1 MNMLVE
7 WDKAVTDLSKND
19 KIIAK
24 IIADYPKERME
35 MKNDTLHTLV
45 RSVVGQQIS
54 VRAADAIW
62 NRLDEACNNSITE
75 NNLLKLSIEDMRKTG
90 LSNTKSNYIMNI
102 VNANLSELDWEDM
115 NDEEVSN
122 ELCKIKGIGPWT
134 ADMFLIFRLGRT
146 NILPLGDIGLINAI
160 NLHYNNEEKLSKE
173 ELMKF
178 KEKWSPWCSIATWY
192 MWRSL
197 DPVPV
202 EY

>member
-1 MNMLVE
+1 MNMLAE

-75 NNLLKLSIEDMRKTG
+75 NNLLELSIEDMRKTG

-146 NILPLGDIGLINAI
+146 NILPLGDIGLVNAI
-160 NLHYNNEEKLSKE
+160 NLHYNNKEKLSKE
-173 ELMKF
+173 KLMKF

>member
-1 MNMLVE
+1 MLAE

-19 KIIAK
+19 DIIGKIIT
-24 IIADYPKERME
+24 DYPKERME

-75 NNLLKLSIEDMRKTG
+75 NNLLELSIGDMRKTG

-102 VNANLSELDWEDM
+102 VNANLSELDWENM

-122 ELCKIKGIGPWT
+122 KLCEIKGIGPWT

-146 NILPLGDIGLINAI
+146 NVLPLGDIGLVNAI
-160 NLHYNNEEKLSKE
+160 NLHYNNKEKLSKE
-173 ELMKF
+173 ELLKF

>member
-1 MNMLVE
+1 MNMLAE
-7 WDKAVTDLSKND
+7 WDKAVTDLSKSD
-19 KIIAK
+19 DIIAK
-24 IIADYPKERME
+24 IITDYPKERME

-160 NLHYNNEEKLSKE
+160 NLHYNNKEKLSKE
-173 ELMKF
+173 ELIKF

>member
-1 MNMLVE
+1 MNMLAE

-19 KIIAK
+19 DIIAK
-24 IIADYPKERME
+24 IITDYPKERME

-75 NNLLKLSIEDMRKTG
+75 KNLLELSIEDMRKTG
-90 LSNTKSNYIMNI
+90 LSNTKSNYIINI

-146 NILPLGDIGLINAI
+146 NILPLGDIGLVNAI
-160 NLHYNNEEKLSKE
+160 NLHYNNKEKLSKE

>member
-1 MNMLVE
+1 MNMLAK

-19 KIIAK
+19 DIIAK
-24 IIADYPKERME
+24 IITDYPKERME

-102 VNANLSELDWEDM
+102 VNANLSEFDWEDM

-146 NILPLGDIGLINAI
+146 NILPLGDIGLVNAI
-160 NLHYNNEEKLSKE
+160 NLHYNNKEKLSKE
-173 ELMKF
+173 KLMKF

>member
-1 MNMLVE
+1 MNMLAE

-19 KIIAK
+19 NIIAK
-24 IIADYPKERME
+24 IITDYPKERME

-75 NNLLKLSIEDMRKTG
+75 NNLLELSIEDMRKTG

-102 VNANLSELDWEDM
+102 VNANLSELNWEDM

-146 NILPLGDIGLINAI
+146 NILPLGDIGLVNAI
-160 NLHYNNEEKLSKE
+160 NLHYNNKEKLSKE
-173 ELMKF
+173 KLMEF

>member
-1 MNMLVE
+1 MLIG
-7 WDKAVTDLSKND
+7 WDKAVKDLSEND
-19 KIIAK
+19 DVIARIIAK
-24 IIADYPKERME
+24 YPDERME

-45 RSVVGQQIS
+45 RSIVGQQIS

-62 NRLDEACNNSITE
+62 NRLEKACGNSINE
-75 NNLLKLSIEDMRKTG
+75 KNLLKLSIEDLRETG
-90 LSNTKSNYIMNI
+90 LSNTKSNYILN
-102 VNANLSELDWEDM
+102 VVDANLSNKNWENM
-115 NDEEVSN
+115 SDEEVTE

-146 NILPLGDIGLINAI
+146 NILPLGDIGLVNAI
-160 NLHYNNEEKLSKE
+160 NLHYNDKEKLSKE
-173 ELMKF
+173 ELARF
-178 KEKWSPWCSIATWY
+178 KDKWNPWSSIATWY

>member
-1 MNMLVE
+1 MNMLAE

-19 KIIAK
+19 DIIAK
-24 IIADYPKERME
+24 IITDYPKERME

-102 VNANLSELDWEDM
+102 VNANLSKFDWEDM

-146 NILPLGDIGLINAI
+146 NILPLGDIGLVNAI
-160 NLHYNNEEKLSKE
+160 NLHYNNKEILSKE

>member
-1 MNMLVE
+1 MNMLAE

-19 KIIAK
+19 DIIAK
-24 IIADYPKERME
+24 IITDYPKERME

-146 NILPLGDIGLINAI
+146 NVLPLGDIGLVNAI
-160 NLHYNNEEKLSKE
+160 NLHYNNKEKLSKE

>member
-1 MNMLVE
+1 MLVE

-19 KIIAK
+19 NIIAK

-102 VNANLSELDWEDM
+102 VNANLSEFNWEDM

-146 NILPLGDIGLINAI
+146 NILPLGDIGLVNAI
-160 NLHYNNEEKLSKE
+160 NLHYNNKEKLSKE

>member
-1 MNMLVE
+1 MNMLAE

-19 KIIAK
+19 DIIAK
-24 IIADYPKERME
+24 IITDYPKERME

-62 NRLDEACNNSITE
+62 NRLDEACNNLITE

-90 LSNTKSNYIMNI
+90 LSNTKSNYIINI
-102 VNANLSELDWEDM
+102 VNANLSELEWEDM
-115 NDEEVSN
+115 SDEEVSN

-146 NILPLGDIGLINAI
+146 NVLPLGDIGLVNAI
-160 NLHYNNEEKLSKE
+160 NLHYNNKEKLSKE

>member
-19 KIIAK
+19 NIIAK
-24 IIADYPKERME
+24 IITDYPRERME

-54 VRAADAIW
+54 VKAADAIW

-75 NNLLKLSIEDMRKTG
+75 DNLLKLSIEDMQKTG

-115 NDEEVSN
+115 SDEEVSN

-146 NILPLGDIGLINAI
+146 NVLPLGDIGLVNAI
-160 NLHYNNEEKLSKE
+160 NLYYNNKEKLSKE

-178 KEKWSPWCSIATWY
+178 KEKWGPWCSIATWY

>member
-19 KIIAK
+19 NIIAK

-75 NNLLKLSIEDMRKTG
+75 KTLLELSIKDMRKTG

-134 ADMFLIFRLGRT
+134 ADMFLIFRLGRA
-146 NILPLGDIGLINAI
+146 NILPLGDIGLVNAI
-160 NLHYNNEEKLSKE
+160 NLHYNNKEKLSKE

-192 MWRSL
+192 MWSSL

>member
-1 MNMLVE
+1 MLVE

-19 KIIAK
+19 NIIAK
-24 IIADYPKERME
+24 IITDYPKERME

-75 NNLLKLSIEDMRKTG
+75 NNLLELSIEDMRKTG

-146 NILPLGDIGLINAI
+146 NILPLGDIGLVNAI
-160 NLHYNNEEKLSKE
+160 NLHYNNKEKLSKE
-173 ELMKF
+173 KLMEF

>member
-1 MNMLVE
+1 MNMLAE

-19 KIIAK
+19 DIIGKIIT
-24 IIADYPKERME
+24 DYPKERME

-75 NNLLKLSIEDMRKTG
+75 NNLLELSIEDMRKTG

-115 NDEEVSN
+115 SDEEVSN

-146 NILPLGDIGLINAI
+146 NVLPLGDIGLVNAI
-160 NLHYNNEEKLSKE
+160 NLHYNNKEKLSKE
-173 ELMKF
+173 KLMKF

>member
-1 MNMLVE
+1 MLTE
-7 WDKAVTDLSKND
+7 WDKAVADLSKND
-19 KIIAK
+19 RIIAK
-24 IIADYPKERME
+24 IIANYPEERME

-75 NNLLKLSIEDMRKTG
+75 NNLLELSIEDMRKTG

-102 VNANLSELDWEDM
+102 VNANLSELDWENM

-122 ELCKIKGIGPWT
+122 KLCEIKGIGPWT

-146 NILPLGDIGLINAI
+146 DVLPLGDIGLVNAI
-160 NLHYNNEEKLSKE
+160 NLHYNNKEKLSKE
-173 ELMKF
+173 ELLKF

>member
-1 MNMLVE
+1 MPNI
-7 WDKAVTDLSKND
+7 KGGKNFKKGRKKKD
-19 KIIAK
+19 F
-24 IIADYPKERME
+24 
-35 MKNDTLHTLV
+35 
-45 RSVVGQQIS
+45 
-54 VRAADAIW
+54 
-62 NRLDEACNNSITE
+62 TE
-75 NNLLKLSIEDMRKTG
+75 KKNLLKKDEDELQEYAQVIGAKGNGRFELKCCDGGKERLGIVCGKMRKRVWINRG
-90 LSNTKSNYIMNI
+90 DLVLFCK
-102 VNANLSELDWEDM
+102 WEDM
-115 NDEEVSN
+115 SDDEVSN

-146 NILPLGDIGLINAI
+146 NILPLGDIGLVNAI
-160 NLHYNNEEKLSKE
+160 NLHYNNKVKLTKE

>member
-1 MNMLVE
+1 MLAE
-7 WDKAVTDLSKND
+7 WDNAVTDLSKND
-19 KIIAK
+19 RIIAK
-24 IIADYPKERME
+24 IIANYPEEKME

-75 NNLLKLSIEDMRKTG
+75 DNLLQLSIEEMRKTG
-90 LSNTKSNYIMNI
+90 LSNTKSNYIINI
-102 VNANLSELDWEDM
+102 VDANLTDLNWEDM

-146 NILPLGDIGLINAI
+146 NILPLGDIGLVNAI
-160 NLHYNNEEKLSKE
+160 NLHYNNKEKLSKE
-173 ELMKF
+173 KLMKF

>member
-1 MNMLVE
+1 MNMLGE
-7 WDKAVTDLSKND
+7 WNKAVADLSKND

-24 IIADYPKERME
+24 IITDYPEERME

-90 LSNTKSNYIMNI
+90 LSNTKSNYIINI
-102 VNANLSELDWEDM
+102 VNANLSELECEDM
-115 NDEEVSN
+115 SDEEVSN

-146 NILPLGDIGLINAI
+146 NILPLGDIGLVNAI
-160 NLHYNNEEKLSKE
+160 NLHYNNKEKLSKE
-173 ELMKF
+173 KLMKF

>member
-1 MNMLVE
+1 MNMLAE
-7 WDKAVTDLSKND
+7 WDKAVTDLSKSD
-19 KIIAK
+19 DIIAK
-24 IIADYPKERME
+24 IITDYPKERME

-102 VNANLSELDWEDM
+102 VNANLSKFDWEDM

-146 NILPLGDIGLINAI
+146 NILPLGDIGLVNAI
-160 NLHYNNEEKLSKE
+160 NLHYNNKEKLSKE

>member
-1 MNMLVE
+1 MLAE

-19 KIIAK
+19 DIIAK
-24 IIADYPKERME
+24 IITDYPKERME

-75 NNLLKLSIEDMRKTG
+75 NNLLELSIEDMRKTG
-90 LSNTKSNYIMNI
+90 LSNTKSNYIINI

-115 NDEEVSN
+115 SDEEVSD

-146 NILPLGDIGLINAI
+146 NVLPLGDIGLVNAI
-160 NLHYNNEEKLSKE
+160 NLHYNNKEKLSKE

>member
-1 MNMLVE
+1 MLVE
-7 WDKAVTDLSKND
+7 WDKAVKDLSKND
-19 KIIAK
+19 HILAK
-24 IIADYPKERME
+24 IITDYPKERME

-146 NILPLGDIGLINAI
+146 NILPLGDIGLVNAI
-160 NLHYNNEEKLSKE
+160 NLHYNNKEKLSKE
-173 ELMKF
+173 ELLKF

>member
-1 MNMLVE
+1 MNMLTE
-7 WDKAVTDLSKND
+7 WDNAVTDLSEND
-19 KIIAK
+19 SIIAK
-24 IIADYPKERME
+24 IIANYPKERMQ

-62 NRLDEACNNSITE
+62 NRLDEACNNSITGD
-75 NNLLKLSIEDMRKTG
+75 NLLQLSIEDMRKTG
-90 LSNTKSNYIMNI
+90 LSNTKSNYIINI
-102 VNANLSELDWEDM
+102 VEANLTGLNWEDM
-115 NDEEVSN
+115 NDDEVSN

-146 NILPLGDIGLINAI
+146 NILPLGDIGLVNAI
-160 NLHYNNEEKLSKE
+160 NLHYNNKEKLSKE

-178 KEKWSPWCSIATWY
+178 KKKWSPWCSIATWY

>member
-1 MNMLVE
+1 MNMLAE
-7 WDKAVTDLSKND
+7 WDKAVTDLSKSD
-19 KIIAK
+19 DIIAK
-24 IIADYPKERME
+24 IITDYPKERME

-90 LSNTKSNYIMNI
+90 LSNTKSNYIINI

-115 NDEEVSN
+115 SDEEVSN

-146 NILPLGDIGLINAI
+146 NVLPLGDIGLVNAI
-160 NLHYNNEEKLSKE
+160 NLHYNNKEKLSKE

>member
-1 MNMLVE
+1 MNMLAE

-19 KIIAK
+19 DIIGKIIT
-24 IIADYPKERME
+24 DYPKERME

-75 NNLLKLSIEDMRKTG
+75 NNLLELSIEDMRKTG
-90 LSNTKSNYIMNI
+90 LSNTKSNYIINI

-146 NILPLGDIGLINAI
+146 NILPLGDIGLVNAI
-160 NLHYNNEEKLSKE
+160 NLHYNNKEKLSKE
-173 ELMKF
+173 KLMKF
-178 KEKWSPWCSIATWY
+178 REKWSPWCSIATWY

>member
-1 MNMLVE
+1 MNMLAE

-19 KIIAK
+19 DIIGKIIT
-24 IIADYPKERME
+24 DYPKERME

-75 NNLLKLSIEDMRKTG
+75 NNLLELSIEDMRKTG
-90 LSNTKSNYIMNI
+90 LSNTKSNYIINI

-115 NDEEVSN
+115 SDEEVSN

-146 NILPLGDIGLINAI
+146 NVLPLGDIGLVNAI
-160 NLHYNNEEKLSKE
+160 NLHYNNKEKLSKE

>member
-1 MNMLVE
+1 MNMLAE
-7 WDKAVTDLSKND
+7 WDKAVTNLSKND
-19 KIIAK
+19 DIIAK
-24 IIADYPKERME
+24 IITDYPEERME

-75 NNLLKLSIEDMRKTG
+75 NNLLELSIEDMRKTG

-102 VNANLSELDWEDM
+102 VNANLSELDWENM

-122 ELCKIKGIGPWT
+122 KLCEIKGIGPWT

-146 NILPLGDIGLINAI
+146 NVLPLGDIGLVNAI
-160 NLHYNNEEKLSKE
+160 NLHYNNKEKLSKE
-173 ELMKF
+173 ELLKF
-178 KEKWSPWCSIATWY
+178 REKWSPWCSIATWY

>member
-1 MNMLVE
+1 MLVE

-19 KIIAK
+19 NIIAK
-24 IIADYPKERME
+24 IITDYPRERME

-146 NILPLGDIGLINAI
+146 NILPLGDIGLVNAI
-160 NLHYNNEEKLSKE
+160 NLHYNNKEKLSKE

>member
-1 MNMLVE
+1 MNMLGE
-7 WDKAVTDLSKND
+7 WDKAVTDLSKSD
-19 KIIAK
+19 DIIAK
-24 IIADYPKERME
+24 IITDYPKERME

-75 NNLLKLSIEDMRKTG
+75 NNLLKLSIKDMRKTG

-146 NILPLGDIGLINAI
+146 NILPLGDIGLVNAI
-160 NLHYNNEEKLSKE
+160 NLHYNNKEKLSKE

>member
-1 MNMLVE
+1 MNMLAE

-19 KIIAK
+19 DIIAK
-24 IIADYPKERME
+24 IITDYPKERME
-35 MKNDTLHTLV
+35 MKNDSLHTLV

-75 NNLLKLSIEDMRKTG
+75 NNLLQLSIDDMRKTG
-90 LSNTKSNYIMNI
+90 LSNTKSNYIINI
-102 VNANLSELDWEDM
+102 VNANLSELNWEDM

-146 NILPLGDIGLINAI
+146 NILPLGDIGLVNAI
-160 NLHYNNEEKLSKE
+160 NLHYNNKEKLSKE
-173 ELMKF
+173 KLMKF

>member
-1 MNMLVE
+1 MNMLAE

-19 KIIAK
+19 DIIAK
-24 IIADYPKERME
+24 IITDYPKERME

-102 VNANLSELDWEDM
+102 VNANLSELNWEDM

-160 NLHYNNEEKLSKE
+160 NLHYNNKEKLSKE

>member
-1 MNMLVE
+1 MNMLAE

-75 NNLLKLSIEDMRKTG
+75 NNLLELSIEDMRKTG
-90 LSNTKSNYIMNI
+90 LSNTKSNYIINI
-102 VNANLSELDWEDM
+102 VNANLSELDWENM

-146 NILPLGDIGLINAI
+146 NILPLGDIGLVNAI
-160 NLHYNNEEKLSKE
+160 NLHYNNKEKLSKE
-173 ELMKF
+173 KLMKF